1 MARIENPLG
10 ITGTFGGISIYKMNG
25 KFYARV
31 KGGPKREDIKKS
43 PKMVKIRENNE
54 EFGRAAKA
62 AKTLHLAVIRSMFG
76 PSDRMWNG
84 KLTQAMLKIIKSDT
98 VNKSG
103 NRTIT
108 EGLRNP
114 DGKAVMKAV
123 NFNSKALLNNVLLA
137 PVSVNKQNNSIH
149 IKKFVPSKCLAIP
162 AGATHFSISA
172 AVGSID
178 FPAVRFNLVP
188 TNVVSAPLVS
198 SLIPVSLVPL
208 SVIKSSDFTFF
219 VLKIAFFKVKK
230 NVWTSLN
237 NGTNDTL
244 AVIEVI

>member
-1 MARIENPLG
+1 MLG
-10 ITGTFGGISIYKMNG
+10 
-25 KFYARV
+25 
-31 KGGPKREDIKKS
+31 
-43 PKMVKIRENNE
+43 
-54 EFGRAAKA
+54 
-62 AKTLHLAVIRSMFG
+62 
-76 PSDRMWNG
+76 
-84 KLTQAMLKIIKSDT
+84 
-98 VNKSG
+98 
-103 NRTIT
+103 
-108 EGLRNP
+108 
-114 DGKAVMKAV
+114 
-123 NFNSKALLNNVLLA
+123 
-137 PVSVNKQNNSIH
+137 
-149 IKKFVPSKCLAIP
+149 IP
-162 AGATHFSISA
+162 AGATHFSITG